1 MATDADAVAR
11 LLRARVGEAPVE
23 LAVTGSSMAG
33 VIATGSI
40 VVIEA
45 ADRPRRGEIWAF
57 VDDDGGVVV
66 HRLREI
72 DGDMVVGRGTG
83 NPLDDDPVTTD
94 RLIGRVAAATHGDD
108 RRRFGRWDRRLSRV
122 SFAARKALRRLRK
135 SR

>member
-11 LLRARVGEAPVE
+11 LLRARVGDAPVE

-72 DGDMVVGRGTG
+72 DGDVVIGRGTG
-83 NPLDDDPVTTD
+83 NPLDDDPVATD
-94 RLIGRVAAATHGDD
+94 RLIGRVSAATQGDEH
-108 RRRFGRWDRRLSRV
+108 RRFGAWDRRVSRI
-122 SFAARKALRRLRK
+122 SFAVRKMLRGFRR